1 MQHYETQSITRSR
14 MDGLRHVI
22 QQLHLRCI
30 RSVLK
35 DLDSAVAGEVLES
48 DALFERLSSFPLL
61 LVDLHFCEPQWWR
74 SAPTERQSGIP
85 CLDAQVLA
93 TFEVAMAVWRRA
105 EPGALFHL
113 SFGVAPAVCELLMQL
128 SAHEIARVAYQV
140 RPGIRLRWSSDAAFW
155 GDLLESVVSDDAELW
170 RAMRVHALQLLG
182 RDLSRASDS

>member
-1 MQHYETQSITRSR
+1 MRHVETQPITRSR
-14 MDGLRHVI
+14 MDELQHVI
-22 QQLHLRCI
+22 QQLNLRCM

-35 DLDSAVAGEVLES
+35 GIEIPAARKVVES
-48 DALFERLSSFPLL
+48 EALFERLSSFPLL
-61 LVDLHFCEPQWWR
+61 LVDLHFCEPTWWR
-74 SAPTERQSGIP
+74 AAITERQTGIP
-85 CLDAQVLA
+85 CLDARVLA

-105 EPGALFHL
+105 EPSALFQL
-113 SFGVAPAVCELLMQL
+113 SFGVSPAVCELLVKL

-140 RPGIRLRWSSDAAFW
+140 RPGIELRWGSDAAFW